1 MRADTQ
7 TKLSLDQWAKIMG
20 ISPAHFNGLRFPD
33 ISPEPFSLMASNA
46 AQPLWRQYDWQA
58 PGQVSIDTL
67 ARAIRTAENDIEGFL
82 GYNLVPD
89 WTSQE
94 VHEYPKEYR
103 RELYGSGLDNRGQM
117 KAIMPKKGRIISAG
131 RRVSTLL
138 GTPAVSGASLV
149 YTDPDGLG
157 WDTLAT
163 ITVPITLTNVDE
175 IKLYFTGHG
184 GAPEWEV
191 RPVLTKIIT
200 GGNVVITVDSWLL
213 IDPDLQ
219 NAIPFDEK
227 TIINGG
233 TAANYVQNIEVRR
246 EFTDFT
252 LAPAEFFW
260 ERKPKVTATPFCASC
275 AGTGCEVCTL
285 IVQDGCWHPR
295 DVYGGLIVPVPADFD
310 DANQIWE
317 RAAWTECREPDQVK
331 IWYYSGEQSEQ
342 FLRDT
347 VTGALD
353 QNLATLIAHM
363 ATARLTC
370 EFRSNNN
377 VADLVEYW
385 RRDVAESGESTNTIF
400 TPPSVLENPFG
411 TRRGE
416 VAAWKSLKFAGDRR
430 ADVAVFAA

>member
-1 MRADTQ
+1 MRADTR
-7 TKLSLDQWAKIMG
+7 TKLPLDQWAKIMG
-20 ISPAHFNGLRFPD
+20 ISPAHFNRLRFPD
-33 ISPEPFSLMASNA
+33 ISPEPFSLMAANA
-46 AQPLWRQYDWQA
+46 AQPLWFQYDYQA

-67 ARAIRTAENDIEGFL
+67 ARTIRSAEDDIEGFL
-82 GYNLVPD
+82 GYNIVPD

-94 VHEYPKEYR
+94 VHQYPKEYR

-117 KAIMPKKGRIISAG
+117 KAIRPKKGRIIAAG

-149 YTDPDGLG
+149 YTDPNGDG

-163 ITVPITLTNVDE
+163 ITVPTTLTDVDE
-175 IKLYFTGHG
+175 IKVYFTGNS

-191 RPVLTKIIT
+191 RPVKSKAIV
-200 GGNVVITVDSWLL
+200 GVNVVIEVDSWLL
-213 IDPDLQ
+213 VDPDLQ

-227 TIINGG
+227 TSINGSVSS
-233 TAANYVQNIEVRR
+233 NYVQNIEVRR

-252 LAPAEFFW
+252 QVSAEFFW
-260 ERKPKVTATPFCASC
+260 ERKPRAMVTPFCSSC
-275 AGTGCEVCTL
+275 SGTGCEACTL
-285 IVQDGCWHPR
+285 IAQDGCWHVR
-295 DVYGGLIVPVPADFD
+295 DVYGGLVVPEPADFN
-310 DANQIWE
+310 ATTGIWD
-317 RAAWTECREPDQVK
+317 RVTWTECREPDLVK

-353 QNLATLIAHM
+353 QNLARIIAIM

-377 VADLVEYW
+377 VADLVEFW
-385 RRDVAESGESTNTIF
+385 RRDVAESGDTVNTIF

-416 VAAWKSLKFAGDRR
+416 VEAWKSLHFARERR
-430 ADVAVFAA
+430 ANVAIMAA